1 MTQAGSLERLYQS
14 YKDRVEFVVVYIREA
29 HPGSILSVPT
39 ENGGRRLQIVA
50 QTATVAERLSNVRQ
64 LVRLTRFSMP
74 AVIDDERSSV
84 KRAYAAW
91 PDRLYVV
98 GMDGKVAYQGA
109 PGPAGFKVNELEDWL
124 RVNVK

>member
-1 MTQAGSLERLYQS
+1 MTQAGSLEKLYQS

-39 ENGGRRLQIVA
+39 EDGGRRLQIVA
-50 QTATVAERLSNVRQ
+50 QTATVTERLRNVRQ
-64 LVRLTRFSMP
+64 LIRLTRFSMP
-74 AVIDDERSSV
+74 AVIDDEASTV

-98 GMDGKVAYQGA
+98 GVDGKVAYKGA
-109 PGPAGFKVNELEDWL
+109 PGPAGFKVPELAAWL
-124 RVNVK
+124 RDNVK